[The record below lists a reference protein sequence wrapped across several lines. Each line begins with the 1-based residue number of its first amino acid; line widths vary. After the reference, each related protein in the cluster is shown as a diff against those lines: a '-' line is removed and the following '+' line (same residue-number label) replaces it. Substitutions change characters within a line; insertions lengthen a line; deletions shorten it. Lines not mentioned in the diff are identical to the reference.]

1 MMDIRLA
8 QASDAPDISRL
19 ISQLTR
25 FFTVDPKG
33 VGAESFLS
41 GLETSS
47 ISRLVTAPNF
57 RYHVGLQGEEMVGV
71 VAIRDNFHL
80 FHLFVIESLHSQGKG
95 TLLWLYAKAAA
106 IHAGNPGRFTVN
118 STVFGVP
125 VYKTFGFKAV
135 GPKTETKGI
144 AFVPMQLDQA
154 A

>member
-41 GLETSS
+41 GLEPSS

-57 RYHVGLQGEEMVGV
+57 RYYVGLQREEMVGV
-71 VAIRDNFHL
+71 VAIRDNSHL
-80 FHLFVIESLHSQGKG
+80 FQLFVIESLHSQGKG
-95 TLLWLYAKAAA
+95 TLLWHHAKAAA

-125 VYKTFGFKAV
+125 VYETFGFKAV

-144 AFVPMQLDQA
+144 AFVPMLLDQA